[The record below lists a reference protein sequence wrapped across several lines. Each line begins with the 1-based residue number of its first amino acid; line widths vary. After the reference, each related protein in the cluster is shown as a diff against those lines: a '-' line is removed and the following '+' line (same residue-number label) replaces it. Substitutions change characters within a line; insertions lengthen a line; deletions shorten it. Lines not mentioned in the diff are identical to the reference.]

1 MLHSKAWNDQQM
13 DQIIGT
19 ILRVGVII
27 SALAVLVGGV
37 FYLKLYGFSPPDYR
51 VYHGEPTDLRRV
63 PGIIRDALS
72 LEGRG
77 IIQLGLLILIATPIV
92 RVTFSI
98 IAFALQ
104 RDRVYVMVTLIVLA
118 LLLYS
123 LAGGGRYL

>member
-1 MLHSKAWNDQQM
+1 MLYSKPWTDQQM

-37 FYLKLYGFSPPDYR
+37 FYLKHYGFSQPDYR
-51 VYHGEPTDLRRV
+51 VFHGEPTDLSHI

-72 LEGRG
+72 FNARG
-77 IIQLGLLILIATPIV
+77 IIQLGLLLLIATPVV

-98 IAFALQ
+98 IGFAWQ

-123 LAGGGRYL
+123 LAGGGR